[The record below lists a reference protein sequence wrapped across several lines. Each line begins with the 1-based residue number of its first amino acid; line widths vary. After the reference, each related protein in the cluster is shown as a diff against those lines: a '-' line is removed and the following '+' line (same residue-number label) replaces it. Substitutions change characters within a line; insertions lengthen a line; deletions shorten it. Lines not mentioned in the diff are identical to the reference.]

1 MSSMN
6 LTVSG
11 RLGNNPTIRQG
22 ASGTQWVRFSLATSN
37 SYRDQEGKWKEGET
51 TWFNCKAWGNFA
63 VNIAQSLRKGDPV
76 VAQGRLVVGT
86 YEHTDQSTGVVSER
100 ADIALHLT
108 HIGIDL
114 VHTSTVSVKHAG
126 TNKISDKSG
135 FDLEP
140 EQAAG
145 LTSAESTEVPD
156 ELVEEINEVEE
167 TSLVEAGADDV
178 PF

>member
-11 RLGNNPTIRQG
+11 RLGNNPIIRQG
-22 ASGTQWVRFSLATSN
+22 ASGTQWVRFSLATSS
-37 SYRDQEGKWKEGET
+37 SYRDQEGKWKDSET

-76 VAQGRLVVGT
+76 VAQGRLVVGS
-86 YEHTDQSTGVVSER
+86 YEHSDQSTGVVSER

-114 VHTSTVSVKHAG
+114 VHTSTVNVRHAG
-126 TNKISDKSG
+126 ANKVTEKSG
-135 FDLEP
+135 FDVEP
-140 EQAAG
+140 EQTTNLDSSEA
-145 LTSAESTEVPD
+145 TEVPD
-156 ELVEEINEVEE
+156 ELVDEINEVEE
-167 TSLVEAGADDV
+167 SSLVQAGTSEA